1 MIEIKCASDAY
12 YQEQTICIP
21 MSEYKRLS
29 KAMVINNVIRR
40 AIKGRTRRDSIDIE
54 FLNLLL
60 NNEEDNNG

>member
-21 MSEYKRLS
+21 MREYKRLS

-40 AIKGRTRRDSIDIE
+40 STKGRDSVDTE

>member
-40 AIKGRTRRDSIDIE
+40 STKGRDSVDTE

>member
-40 AIKGRTRRDSIDIE
+40 STKGRDSMDTE